1 MIAHSHPMHRRYSIE
16 FENIEASEKDTEV
29 MKQFPFR
36 AWNWKVSSGYEEME
50 YVHFIIPILGI
61 HPVAIVTF
69 NDENVLNPI
78 FPILRSD
85 SKRKQIFL
93 ISNISILFHK
103 YSLFYVLDY
112 DNKKEARFWEINQFP
127 CEELNIKCE
136 KI

>member
-50 YVHFIIPILGI
+50 YVHFNIPILGI
-61 HPVAIVTF
+61 HPVAILTF

-78 FPILRSD
+78 FPILSSD
-85 SKRKQIFL
+85 SKSKQIFL

-112 DNKKEARFWEINQFP
+112 DNKKEARIWGINQFP
-127 CEELNIKCE
+127 REELNIKCE
-136 KI
+136 NN